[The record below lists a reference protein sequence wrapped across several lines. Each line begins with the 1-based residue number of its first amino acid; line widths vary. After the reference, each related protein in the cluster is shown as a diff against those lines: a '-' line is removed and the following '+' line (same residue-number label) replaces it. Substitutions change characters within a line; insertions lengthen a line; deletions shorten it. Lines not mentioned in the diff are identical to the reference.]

1 MTTKI
6 TKDTDARRAQVTHRL
21 NESGLTPQAIGEVL
35 LMVDAIMAGRVPLA
49 HVLVA
54 AKEVCR
60 ECELSSTHQHVAD
73 ALACLAGEVMHY
85 EDPSLASHA
94 DGAPGRTRSG
104 SENWNDKRQGRVG
117 QAQA

>member
-1 MTTKI
+1 VI
-6 TKDTDARRAQVTHRL
+6 HRL
-21 NESGLTPQAIGEVL
+21 NESGLTPQAIDEVL
-35 LMVDAIMAGRVPLA
+35 LMVDSIMAGRVPLA
-49 HVLVA
+49 HVLEA

-85 EDPSLASHA
+85 EDPSL
-94 DGAPGRTRSG
+94 DGQAGGPGRMQSG
-104 SENWNDKRQGRVG
+104 DAYWNDKRRGRAG